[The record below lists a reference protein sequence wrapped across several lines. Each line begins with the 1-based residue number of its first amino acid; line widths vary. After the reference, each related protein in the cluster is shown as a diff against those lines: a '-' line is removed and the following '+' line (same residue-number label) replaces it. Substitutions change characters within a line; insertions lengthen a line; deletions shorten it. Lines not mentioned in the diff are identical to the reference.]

1 MKTFITIILLIAS
14 AALGLYVGAY
24 LLFICGIV
32 DIIDQVKAPV
42 TDSFTIAI
50 SVFKIVIAAPVGWL
64 IFYLGLAGTAVFGL
78 RSPTRS
84 RSTFRGL

>member
-1 MKTFITIILLIAS
+1 MKAFIAIILLMAS

-64 IFYLGLAGTAVFGL
+64 IFYLGVAGAAVFGL
-78 RSPTRS
+78 GSSTRR

>member
-1 MKTFITIILLIAS
+1 MKTFIAIILLIAS

-50 SVFKIVIAAPVGWL
+50 SVVKIVIAAPVGWL
-64 IFYLGLAGTAVFGL
+64 IFYLGVAGAAVFGL
-78 RSPTRS
+78 VSSTRR